1 MIFTQH
7 RDGIGPELEFVHTG
21 LKKGVKALDVKF
33 QTGVCER

>member
-7 RDGIGPELEFVHTG
+7 RDDRPQNSEFVHTG

-33 QTGVCER
+33 QTGLCER